1 MTEELEL
8 IHDEAKEAMQ
18 AALEALAS
26 ELHTMRAGRASPA
39 MLDRVRVDYYGSQSP
54 LNQVASVSA
63 PQPDL
68 LVIQPWDK
76 GALTPIEKAIA
87 NSNLGLNPSND
98 GSVIRIPVPTP
109 TEERRR
115 EIVKG
120 AKARTEDARISI
132 RNARQA
138 ANNAVKKQVQTDK
151 LPEDMR
157 FDMEERIQKLT
168 DSYTTKADDMMA
180 RKEAEIMEV

>member
-1 MTEELEL
+1 MTEEIEL
-8 IHDEAKEAMQ
+8 IHEEAKEAMQ

-26 ELHTMRAGRASPA
+26 EMHTMRAGRASPA
-39 MLDRVRVDYYGSQSP
+39 MLEKIRVEHYGSQSP

-63 PQPDL
+63 PQADL

-76 GALTPIEKAIA
+76 SALTPIEKAIA

-98 GSVIRIPVPTP
+98 GTMIRIPVPTP

-115 EIVKG
+115 QIVKA
-120 AKARTEDARISI
+120 AKARAEDAKISI

-138 ANNAVKKQVQTDK
+138 ANNDVKKVQQNDK

-157 FDMEERIQKLT
+157 YTSEEQIQKLT
-168 DSYTTKADDMMA
+168 DQYTARVEEMMT

>member
-1 MTEELEL
+1 MTEEIEFV
-8 IHDEAKEAMQ
+8 HEEAKEAMK
-18 AALEALAS
+18 AALEALAG
-26 ELHTMRAGRASPA
+26 EMHTMRAGRASPA
-39 MLDRVRVDYYGSQSP
+39 MLEKIRVEHYGSQSP

-76 GALTPIEKAIA
+76 SALTPIEKAIA

-98 GSVIRIPVPTP
+98 GTLIRIPVPTP
-109 TEERRR
+109 TEERRKQ
-115 EIVKG
+115 IVKA
-120 AKARTEDARISI
+120 AKARSEDAKISV
-132 RNARQA
+132 RNARQS
-138 ANNAVKKQVQTDK
+138 ANNEVKKIIANDK

-157 FDMEERIQKLT
+157 YSSEEIIQKMT
-168 DSYTTKADDMMA
+168 DSYGAKIDDMMT

>member
-8 IHDEAKEAMQ
+8 IHEEAREAMQ
-18 AALEALAS
+18 AAVEALAA

-39 MLDRVRVDYYGSQSP
+39 MLERVRVDYYGSQSP

-98 GSVIRIPVPTP
+98 GTLIRIPVPTP

-115 EIVKG
+115 EIVKA
-120 AKARTEDARISI
+120 AKARTEDAKISI

-138 ANNAVKKQVQTDK
+138 ANADAKKQVQADK

-157 FDMEERIQKLT
+157 FDSEEKIQKLT
-168 DSYTTKADDMMA
+168 DTFSAKADDMMA